1 MNELKEIWIT
11 TNNSCK
17 QYNTIIAVSNKG
29 RIMRRNGKIEYSQYM
44 QECKPNGVRTLIHH
58 FIANNFM
65 PKTEDDVIKQRNYI
79 DHITHEPKDMCI
91 NDIRNMRWCTH
102 KENCNFDERVRKLSA
117 SLKGQPGHR
126 KGMKASLET
135 RLKQSKARL
144 GKEPC
149 NKGVTRLSYKWTR
162 SIR

>member
-1 MNELKEIWIT
+1 
-11 TNNSCK
+11 
-17 QYNTIIAVSNKG
+17 
-29 RIMRRNGKIEYSQYM
+29 
-44 QECKPNGVRTLIHH
+44 
-58 FIANNFM
+58 
-65 PKTEDDVIKQRNYI
+65 
-79 DHITHEPKDMCI
+79 
-91 NDIRNMRWCTH
+91 MRWCTH

-144 GKEPC
+144 GKEPW